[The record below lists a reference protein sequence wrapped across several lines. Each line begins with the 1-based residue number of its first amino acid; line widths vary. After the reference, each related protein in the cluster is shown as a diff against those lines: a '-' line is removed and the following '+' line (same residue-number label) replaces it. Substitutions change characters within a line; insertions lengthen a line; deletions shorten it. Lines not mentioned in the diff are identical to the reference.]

1 MIVPHLLIF
10 VAIISNGVKADC
22 FLDEF
27 SRSYATLAS
36 SEEICAIHCS
46 IPRCS
51 AYHFYLYEGVCEME
65 FGLSMRALWKGDN
78 KICFFTK
85 NGDERQ
91 VYAPLSQVVSES
103 LKEK

>member
-1 MIVPHLLIF
+1 MTVPHLLFF
-10 VAIISNGVKADC
+10 VAVISNGVNADC

-51 AYHFYLYEGVCEME
+51 AYHFYPYEGVCEME